1 MVLVT
6 LSMAMWQRAAFVN
19 SGDLIETPPINIQA
33 SMITF
38 NVQTILF

>member
-6 LSMAMWQRAAFVN
+6 FSMEMWQQAAFVN
-19 SGDLIETPPINIQA
+19 SGDLIYTPTINVEA